1 MLRTLTGSEKFT
13 KAELEALVTKIK
25 ALIYARVSTDGQ
37 VDNYSIE
44 SQIERCMDLGRQK
57 GIKEDEVVVLIEDGE
72 SGDNPNRPMINYI
85 LFLLEYGIGDHV
97 IFLHPNRM
105 SRFLHLQTQLSNRI
119 WGMGKDFWFV
129 EFEFDKSSPESML
142 NFNIQGSIAEYNK
155 AKILADTKRGRITK
169 VKKGLIPGLNRIY
182 GYTYDTEL
190 DTLVENLEEKEI
202 YLKMVDMLLHKD
214 YSCSRIAEEL
224 SLRNVPAPKKDRW
237 YQVTISRIFKNETY
251 TGNFYYGK
259 TKVVTEADGTK
270 KQIPQPREEWRH
282 ISVPAYIDMET
293 YRVIQ
298 KRLKELNKNKSGR
311 PSEDYLL
318 QGICRCGRC
327 GAAVSSGVTTKTK
340 NGLLKYYVC
349 QHKTK
354 KSYEVGTGESNPI
367 CKGRNWR
374 VDYVDGIV
382 WEYVKKIIEHPSDFF
397 ERLVKQQS
405 ERSNSDEL
413 IGQKQKLEKSLQ
425 EKESSRER
433 YTEMYAAGII
443 KSMKDLEDKVSA
455 VDNLIKDIKEELRVI
470 EQSLSSV
477 LYKQNHIE
485 MVQKSLRSFKYLL
498 DNDHIDMEAKR
509 KVTRLFIKRVVLGED
524 NKVNIYLHLDFVN
537 WGGKESDNKHINS
550 NSRQGHGRPKKSIYF
565 DPRRV
570 FGRNGLFF
578 TDKSWSSFSFSNP
591 VGFS

>member
-13 KAELEALVTKIK
+13 KTELEALVTKIK

-44 SQIERCMDLGRQK
+44 SQIERCMDLGKQK
-57 GIKEDEVVVLIEDGE
+57 GITEDEVVILIEDGE
-72 SGDNPNRPMINYI
+72 SGDNPNRPMINYA

-119 WGMGKDFWFV
+119 WSMGKDFWFV

-169 VKKGLIPGLNRIY
+169 VKNGLIPGLNRIY
-182 GYTYDTEL
+182 GYTFDTEL
-190 DTLVENLEEKEI
+190 DTLVENPEEKEI

-224 SLRNVPAPKKDRW
+224 SLRNVSAPKKDRW

-251 TGNFYYGK
+251 TGNFYFGK
-259 TKVVTEADGTK
+259 SKVIRNADGTR
-270 KQIPQPREEWRH
+270 KQVPQPREEWRR
-282 ISVPAYIDMET
+282 IPVPAYITMET
-293 YRVIQ
+293 YHKIQ
-298 KRLKELNKNKSGR
+298 KRLDFLNKNKPGR
-311 PSEDYLL
+311 PTEDYLL

-354 KSYEVGTGESNPI
+354 KSWEVGTGKSNLI
-367 CKGRNWR
+367 CEGRNWR
-374 VDYVDGIV
+374 VDYVDKIV
-382 WEYVKKIIEHPSDFF
+382 WEYVKNIISEPTEFF
-397 ERLVKQQS
+397 ERIVKQQT
-405 ERSNSDEL
+405 ENSNSDEL
-413 IGQKQKLEKSLQ
+413 LKQKTKLEKSLQ

-443 KSMKDLEDKVSA
+443 KTMKDLEDKVSA
-455 VDNLIKDIKEELRVI
+455 VDMQVHDIKEELQII
-470 EQSLSSV
+470 EQSLSTV
-477 LYKQNHIE
+477 LHKQNHIE
-485 MVQKSLRSFKYLL
+485 LVQKSLRSFKYLL
-498 DNDHIDMEAKR
+498 ENDHIDMETKR
-509 KVTRLFIKRVVLGED
+509 KVTRLFVKKVILNED
-524 NKVNIYLHLDFVN
+524 NKINVYLHLGFVEN
-537 WGGKESDNKHINS
+537 DEKESDNQHISTN
-550 NSRQGHGRPKKSIYF
+550 NRQIHGRPKKSIYF
-565 DPRRV
+565 DSRWIL
-570 FGRNGLFF
+570 GGNGLFF
-578 TDKSWSSFSFSNP
+578 TNESWSSFSLSNP

>member
-13 KAELEALVTKIK
+13 KTELEALVAKIK

-44 SQIERCMDLGRQK
+44 SQIERCMDLAKQK
-57 GIKEDEVVVLIEDGE
+57 GIKEEEVVVLIEDGE
-72 SGDNPNRPMINYI
+72 SGDNPNRPMINYV

-119 WGMGKDFWFV
+119 WGLGKDFWFV
-129 EFEFDKSSPESML
+129 EFDFDKSSPESML

-169 VKKGLIPGLNRIY
+169 VKNGQIPGLNRIY

-190 DTLVENLEEKEI
+190 DTLVENPVEKEI

-251 TGNFYYGK
+251 TGNYYFGK
-259 TKVVTEADGTK
+259 TKVIRNADGTK
-270 KQIPQPREEWRH
+270 KQVPQPREEWRR
-282 ISVPAYIDMET
+282 ISVPVYIDMET
-293 YRVIQ
+293 YHRIQ
-298 KRLKELNKNKSGR
+298 KRLDELNKNKPGR
-311 PSEDYLL
+311 PTEDYLL

-340 NGLLKYYVC
+340 NRLLKYYVC

-354 KSYEVGTGESNPI
+354 KSYKVGTGESNPI

-374 VDYVDGIV
+374 VDYVDKII
-382 WEYVKKIIEHPSDFF
+382 WEYVKNIISEPAEFF
-397 ERLVKQQS
+397 ERIIKQQS
-405 ERSNSDEL
+405 ENSNSDEL
-413 IGQKQKLEKSLQ
+413 LKQKKKLDKSLQ
-425 EKESSRER
+425 EKEASRER

-455 VDNLIKDIKEELRVI
+455 VDEQIKDIKEELHTI
-470 EQSLSSV
+470 DQSLSTV
-477 LYKQNHIE
+477 LNKKNHIE
-485 MVQKSLRSFKYLL
+485 LVQKSLRSFKYLL
-498 DNDHIDMEAKR
+498 DNDHIDIETKR
-509 KVTRLFIKRVVLGED
+509 KVTRLFVKKVMLNED
-524 NKVNIYLHLDFVN
+524 NKINVYLHLGFIDN
-537 WGGKESDNKHINS
+537 AEKESDNKHINV

-578 TDKSWSSFSFSNP
+578 TDKSWSSFSFSDST
-591 VGFS
+591 GFS

>member
-1 MLRTLTGSEKFT
+1 MLRTLTGSEKFS
-13 KAELEALVTKIK
+13 KAELEALVAKIK

-44 SQIERCMDLGRQK
+44 SQVERCVYLAKQK
-57 GIKEDEVVVLIEDGE
+57 GINEDEVVVLIEDGE
-72 SGDNPNRPMINYI
+72 SGDNPNRPMINYV

-119 WGMGKDFWFV
+119 WSMGKDFWFV
-129 EFEFDKSSPESML
+129 EFDFDKSSPESML

-169 VKKGLIPGLNRIY
+169 VKNGQIPGLNRIY

-190 DTLVENLEEKEI
+190 DTLIENPVEKEI
-202 YLKMVDMLLHKD
+202 YLKMVDMLLHKG

-224 SLRNVPAPKKDRW
+224 SLRNIPAPKKDRW
-237 YQVTISRIFKNETY
+237 YQTTVSRIFKNETY
-251 TGNFYYGK
+251 TGNYYFGK

-270 KQIPQPREEWRH
+270 KQIPQPREEWRR

-293 YRVIQ
+293 YHAIQ
-298 KRLKELNKNKSGR
+298 KRLKELNNNKSGR

-318 QGICRCGRC
+318 QGVCRCGRC
-327 GAAVSSGVTTKTK
+327 GGAVSSGVTTKTK
-340 NGLLKYYVC
+340 NRLLKYYVC

-374 VDYVDGIV
+374 VDYVDSIV
-382 WEYVKKIIEHPSDFF
+382 WTYVKKIIEHPSDFF

-405 ERSNSDEL
+405 ETSNSDEL
-413 IGQKQKLEKSLQ
+413 TNQKKKLNKALQ
-425 EKESSRER
+425 EKEASRER

-443 KSMKDLEDKVSA
+443 KSMKDLEDKISV
-455 VDNLIKDIKEELRVI
+455 VDNQIKDIQEELQVI

-477 LYKQNHIE
+477 LFKQNHIE

-509 KVTRLFIKRVVLGED
+509 KVTKLFIKKVVLGED
-524 NKVNIYLHLDFVN
+524 NKINIYLHLDFVN
-537 WGGKESDNKHINS
+537 WGGKETDKKHINS
-550 NSRQGHGRPKKSIYF
+550 NSRQGHGRPKKPIYF

-578 TDKSWSSFSFSNP
+578 TDKSWSSLSFSNP
-591 VGFS
+591 TGFS